1 MKKLVITKAVTECG
15 RQRLEVQTVL
25 LQHCALSKFHVSD
38 GLNKTRV
45 IRLRGVEGRNARD
58 QIAFFRSAKSK
69 RMLAT
74 YMRRM
79 RNDNLEIRI
88 AGSSCRPH

>member
-1 MKKLVITKAVTECG
+1 MVKK
-15 RQRLEVQTVL
+15 
-25 LQHCALSKFHVSD
+25 S
-38 GLNKTRV
+38 V
-45 IRLRGVEGRNARD
+45 IRLRVIEGPNARD
-58 QIAFFRSAKSK
+58 QLRSVYSIHSSWKSK

-88 AGSSCRPH
+88 AGSYCRRQKLVVLRYFHPQELCWSVST